1 MAHFNQSWDLPP
13 LVGSCYMYGPQRA
26 EGYTKERVEE
36 ILADKAT
43 HARLE
48 RIHAEVGDLVW
59 VRMEDSDPEVQREL
73 ALLVTCL
80 DCLRRA
86 KAARRAKIP
95 QEFL

>member
-36 ILADKAT
+36 ILAHK
-43 HARLE
+43 E
-48 RIHAEVGDLVW
+48 
-59 VRMEDSDPEVQREL
+59 
-73 ALLVTCL
+73 ALLNLKRSFDDIYALSMASVSLEEVNLLTSCMSKL
-80 DCLRRA
+80 GNVMRA
-86 KAARRAKIP
+86 RIDKIP